1 MPDRDTVTRALGA
14 ATVPLNA
21 ADADVFAVLGDP
33 RLRDLA
39 AEVVRAYLDA
49 LDPAEVLVAVDT
61 DYDSQAAVVADVLHA
76 VRP

>member
-14 ATVPLNA
+14 ANV
-21 ADADVFAVLGDP
+21 VLGDEIEHSQYIG
-33 RLRDLA
+33 RDSA
-39 AEVVRAYLDA
+39 ARIVRAYLDA